1 MDNYNHRCFKHF
13 ICSKNNGQSDK
24 MKILLLGG
32 TKDSINIIKFIKK
45 NFDAF
50 ILTTTTTEYGAKL
63 AKDGGSD
70 ATIAR
75 PLPKNELIDIITKE
89 SYEILID
96 ATHPFAEHITQT
108 SVSIAKEL
116 KIPYLRFERPITNM
130 ENIDT
135 SHIQYV
141 KSFVEAGELI
151 ANEFN
156 EGNVL
161 HFAGANTMADI
172 VKNVSIDRFYPRI
185 LKVEKSI
192 EKCRELNISQDHIIP
207 MTGAA
212 STEENI
218 QLIEKYDAIV
228 MITKESGEIG
238 GVIDKIQAANEK
250 DIAVI
255 MIQRPEINEINKEN
269 IVSNLDELDIKLKKL
284 L

>member
-1 MDNYNHRCFKHF
+1 
-13 ICSKNNGQSDK
+13 

-96 ATHPFAEHITQT
+96 ATHPFSEHITQT